1 MNYWKKRLYTTMT
14 YKLVLKEEIEKDLS
28 KLSSSQKMLVL
39 KQFKKLQTSPE
50 LGQLLGNKSGYNLS
64 GCRKMYVDKKKIR
77 IVYSILEEIITVE
90 VIAVGK
96 RDDMAVYE
104 KARERR

>member
-1 MNYWKKRLYTTMT
+1 MS
-14 YKLVLKEEIEKDLS
+14 YKLSVKQEVKKDLS
-28 KLSSSQKMLVL
+28 KLSATQKMLVY

-50 LGQLLGNKSGYNLS
+50 LGALLGNKSGYDLS

-77 IVYSILEEIITVE
+77 IVYTILEEIITVE
-90 VIAVGK
+90 VVAVGK

-104 KARERR
+104 KAGERR

>member
-1 MNYWKKRLYTTMT
+1 MT
-14 YKLVLKEEIEKDLS
+14 YKLEVKEEVEKDLS
-28 KLSSSQKMLVL
+28 KLSSTQKMLVY

-50 LGQLLGNKSGYNLS
+50 LGQLLGNKNGYNLG
-64 GCRKMYVDKKKIR
+64 GCRKMYVDKKKVR
-77 IVYSILEEIITVE
+77 IVYTILEKIITVE

-104 KARERR
+104 KAGERR

>member
-1 MNYWKKRLYTTMT
+1 MNYKVILHPD
-14 YKLVLKEEIEKDLS
+14 VLRKDFRALS
-28 KLSSSQKMLVL
+28 KAQITLVY

-50 LGQLLGNKSGYNLS
+50 LGDLLGNKSGYNLS

-77 IVYSILEEIITVE
+77 IVYTLEEDIITVE
-90 VIAVGK
+90 VIAIGK

-104 KARERR
+104 KAGERR

>member
-1 MNYWKKRLYTTMT
+1 MT
-14 YKLVLKEEIEKDLS
+14 YSLVLKEEITKDLS

-50 LGQLLGNKSGYNLS
+50 LGQLLGNKNGYNLS
-64 GCRKMYVDKKKIR
+64 GCRKMYVDKKKVR

-104 KARERR
+104 KASERR